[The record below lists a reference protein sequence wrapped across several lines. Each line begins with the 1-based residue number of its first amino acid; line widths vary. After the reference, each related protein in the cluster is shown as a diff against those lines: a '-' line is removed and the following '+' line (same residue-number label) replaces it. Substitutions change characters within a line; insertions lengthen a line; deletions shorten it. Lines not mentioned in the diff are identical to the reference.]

1 MKRPRRRHE
10 STAYHESAHAVRSRV
25 LGQMPGR
32 SRAAR
37 TKERLDSRK
46 ATQESRSAKM
56 GQPAMRELT
65 SVVLEMERQGKRLY
79 RMLRVG
85 RLNTMSRRKFRE
97 MMAVVDRLGVNFTDF
112 NSCTSALQVLDVVRA
127 QGMRPQLQSEYYPSQ
142 RNIRRFRRGRRPL
155 CEECGGVHR
164 FRTAGRNNS

>member
-85 RLNTMSRRKFRE
+85 RLNTDESTQVSRN
-97 MMAVVDRLGVNFTDF
+97 DG
-112 NSCTSALQVLDVVRA
+112 SCRS
-127 QGMRPQLQSEYYPSQ
+127 P
-142 RNIRRFRRGRRPL
+142 
-155 CEECGGVHR
+155 GGEFHR
-164 FRTAGRNNS
+164 FQ